1 MDMSQQAEGYLKSVG
16 FVENNSISEVKYATN
31 LFIFPILSIVY
42 IIQVN
47 IHLILSYK
55 IFKQEKAI
63 SGFGDFM
70 LKSASLYPLMF
81 KILLG
86 KRNSSPLA
94 KLYRINFF
102 SVLAIFVLMLMIFI
116 VELVG

>member
-1 MDMSQQAEGYLKSVG
+1 MQPTYL
-16 FVENNSISEVKYATN
+16 
-31 LFIFPILSIVY
+31 FPILFIVY

-70 LKSASLYPLMF
+70 FKSASLYPLMF

-86 KRNSSPLA
+86 KRNSSSLA

-102 SVLAIFVLMLMIFI
+102 SALAIFVLMLMIFI
-116 VELVG
+116 IELVG

>member
-1 MDMSQQAEGYLKSVG
+1 MQQTYL
-16 FVENNSISEVKYATN
+16 
-31 LFIFPILSIVY
+31 FPILFIVY

-55 IFKQEKAI
+55 IFKQGKAI

-102 SVLAIFVLMLMIFI
+102 SALTIFVLMLMIFI